1 MKVRESN
8 IELLRIVLMTIII
21 VWHLFVY
28 GESFLQTLAT
38 PSIYIAPLLVFPVDC
53 FVFISGFYGLKLKR
67 DKLISLLCMLVT
79 YSILICIATTL
90 SRGTFDIRAFA
101 FSFFPVSTNYWYFF
115 TLYVLLLIISPM
127 LNVCDN
133 WDKAYFKKMLM
144 LTGFFYLGIM
154 SLLFGTKTGCI
165 GDLPLFIFIYLT
177 GKYLKRFPVKLL
189 ISHRIILCLTL
200 YVVSYLSVF
209 VFQNDTQWVIR
220 CISYNNPVV
229 VLMAIE
235 FFYLFK
241 MLKLGTNRVV
251 NMISSTVF
259 ASYIVTESSLRNI
272 YIQSVSHLCVG
283 GGKWLYIIL
292 AILTIFFICP
302 IELIRK
308 KIFAGL
314 IKWLTCKSYKII

>member
-1 MKVRESN
+1 MS
-8 IELLRIVLMTIII
+8 
-21 VWHLFVY
+21 
-28 GESFLQTLAT
+28 
-38 PSIYIAPLLVFPVDC
+38 
-53 FVFISGFYGLKLKR
+53 
-67 DKLISLLCMLVT
+67 
-79 YSILICIATTL
+79 TTECL
-90 SRGTFDIRAFA
+90 
-101 FSFFPVSTNYWYFF
+101 
-115 TLYVLLLIISPM
+115 
-127 LNVCDN
+127 
-133 WDKAYFKKMLM
+133 
-144 LTGFFYLGIM
+144 
-154 SLLFGTKTGCI
+154 

-177 GKYLKRFPVKLL
+177 CKYLRRFTVKLL
-189 ISHRIILCLTL
+189 ISHRIILSLTL

-209 VFQNDTQWVIR
+209 VFQNDSQWVIR

-272 YIQSVSHLCVG
+272 YIQSVSHLWVGG